1 MKTKYLLLILGV
13 FFCIGIKAT
22 EREIILYNCTDK
34 GDWVLD
40 KRSISMVP
48 TATIDGNT
56 IRIYTDIAVE
66 EIQVKVE
73 DEKGNV
79 IYANSNMTSSKLHIF
94 EINSLEL
101 GEYTLEIT
109 IGDENYYGNLASVK
123 L

>member
-22 EREIILYNCTDK
+22 EREIILNNCTNK
-34 GDWVLD
+34 ENRAHD

-73 DEKGNV
+73 DENGNV
-79 IYANSNMTSSKLHIF
+79 IYANSNMTYSKLHLF
-94 EINSLEL
+94 EISSLEQ

-109 IGDENYYGNLASVK
+109 IGDENYYGIFCK
-123 L
+123 

>member
-1 MKTKYLLLILGV
+1 MGV
-13 FFCIGIKAT
+13 FFCMGINAT
-22 EREIILYNCTDK
+22 EREIILYNRTDK
-34 GDWVLD
+34 VNWVHD
-40 KRSISMVP
+40 ERSISIVP

-66 EIQVKVE
+66 EIQVKVK
-73 DEKGNV
+73 DENGNA

-94 EINSLEL
+94 EINSLEQ